1 MFKGMVD
8 TFALLISYLGE
19 SWIPWCVTIR
29 LFEVQKTSGNAMAIV
44 FLPL

>member
-8 TFALLISYLGE
+8 TFALLNSYLDE
-19 SWIPWCVTIR
+19 SWIPWCVIIR
-29 LFEVQKTSGNAMAIV
+29 LFVVQKTSGNAMAIV